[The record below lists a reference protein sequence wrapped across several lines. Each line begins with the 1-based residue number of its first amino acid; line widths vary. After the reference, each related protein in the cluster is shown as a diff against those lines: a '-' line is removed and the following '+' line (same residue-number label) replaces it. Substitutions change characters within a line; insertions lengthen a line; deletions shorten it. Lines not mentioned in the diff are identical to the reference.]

1 MLISKQV
8 HFPFLRNV
16 ISLALVL
23 CIKPKYRFEID
34 YCEII
39 RILGTY
45 LNVKCIH
52 KHLGKSRK
60 TIYMWNYVKKRIKM
74 QNESYSSMV

>member
-1 MLISKQV
+1 MLIIKLL
-8 HFPFLRNV
+8 HLPFLINV
-16 ISLALVL
+16 MSLALVL
-23 CIKPKYRFEID
+23 CIKPKYRFKID